1 MTTEGGAAAS
11 RAGTWLGH
19 PRQLLVCFTTEMW
32 ERFGYYG
39 MRAILILYLTK
50 HFLFD
55 DRQAAG
61 IYASYTALVY
71 LTPLIGGMIADRFLG
86 SRGAVKFGAILMM
99 MGYFGLAFGGPQTKQ
114 FLEYDTGRYEIQ
126 IVNVGNDR
134 TEQYV
139 TIDGERMRLVPGTQG
154 SVILRS
160 AGDADG
166 AAARETVLPSGSF
179 SLPVERNQVFLY
191 LMYLSLS
198 LVIIGNGFF
207 KPNISTVVG
216 DLYEPQ
222 DKRRESGFYIFYIG
236 INVGSVLGQILLPNL
251 RQNFGFDVAFAAA
264 GVGMTIAWAVATFN
278 DRIMAGYGE
287 PPNPQALTR
296 KLFAGLNLRWTIY
309 VLAFA
314 ALVPAWILVQQNELV
329 GILLATFGFGSYI
342 AMILY
347 AVLKCGTVERN
358 RMIVAVVLSMSTIV
372 FWSLFEQAGTTLT
385 LFADRNTDREVF
397 GWVMP
402 ADQVQFFNAL
412 FVVTLAPVFALF
424 WTALQK
430 RGLEPSTPVKF
441 SLGLVQVGLGFLLL
455 VWAMKTA
462 DGNGQVALIWLAAAY
477 LLHTMGELCLSPVG
491 LSMITKLSAPRVVGL
506 MMGMW
511 FLSTS
516 LGQYVVGLISE
527 RAAVESVG
535 GVVNPH
541 ESLAIYAQTFNEVGL
556 FAVGFG
562 EFMLVISPLLKR
574 GMHGVN

>member
-1 MTTEGGAAAS
+1 
-11 RAGTWLGH
+11 
-19 PRQLLVCFTTEMW
+19 MW

-55 DRQAAG
+55 DGEAAG

-71 LTPLIGGMIADRFLG
+71 LTPLIGGMIADRYLG
-86 SRGAVKFGAILMM
+86 SRGAVKFGAVMM
-99 MGYFGLAFGGPQTKQ
+99 MLGYFGLAFGGPQTQQ
-114 FLEYDTGRYEIQ
+114 FLEYNNGRYPIEI
-126 IVNVGNDR
+126 VDVGNDR
-134 TEQYV
+134 TEQFV
-139 TIDGERMRLVPGTQG
+139 TVDGARMRLLPGMEGSVVLRGTGEAATAPETTLAQG
-154 SVILRS
+154 SY
-160 AGDADG
+160 
-166 AAARETVLPSGSF
+166 

-198 LVIIGNGFF
+198 FVIIGNGFF

-216 DLYEPQ
+216 DLYSPQ
-222 DKRRESGFYIFYIG
+222 DKRRENGFYIFYIG
-236 INVGSVLGQILLPNL
+236 INLGSVLGQILLPNL

-264 GVGMTIAWAVATFN
+264 GVGMTIAWAIATFS

-287 PPNPQALTR
+287 APNPQALT
-296 KLFAGLNLRWTIY
+296 KSALAGLNLRWTIY

-347 AVLKCGTVERN
+347 AVLKCGSVERN

-412 FVVTLAPVFALF
+412 FVVSLAPVFAIF
-424 WTALQK
+424 WSMLQK

-455 VWAMKTA
+455 VYAMDTA
-462 DGNGQVALIWLAAAY
+462 DANGQVALVWLAAAY

-491 LSMITKLSAPRVVGL
+491 LSMITKLSVPRVVGL

-535 GVVNPH
+535 GAVNPH
-541 ESLAIYAQTFNEVGL
+541 ESLAVYAQTFNEVGL

-562 EFMLVISPLLKR
+562 IFMLVISPLLKR

>member
-1 MTTEGGAAAS
+1 
-11 RAGTWLGH
+11 
-19 PRQLLVCFTTEMW
+19 MW

-55 DRQAAG
+55 DGEAAG

-71 LTPLIGGMIADRFLG
+71 LTPLIGGMIADRYLG
-86 SRGAVKFGAILMM
+86 SRGAVKFGAVMM
-99 MGYFGLAFGGPQTKQ
+99 MLGYFGLAFGGPQTQQ
-114 FLEYDTGRYEIQ
+114 FLEYNNGRYPIEI
-126 IVNVGNDR
+126 VDVGNDR
-134 TEQYV
+134 TEQFV
-139 TIDGERMRLVPGTQG
+139 TVDGARMRLLPGMEGSVVLRGTGEAATAPETTLAQG
-154 SVILRS
+154 SY
-160 AGDADG
+160 
-166 AAARETVLPSGSF
+166 

-198 LVIIGNGFF
+198 FVIIGNGFF

-216 DLYEPQ
+216 DLYSPQ
-222 DKRRESGFYIFYIG
+222 DKRRENGFYIFYIG
-236 INVGSVLGQILLPNL
+236 INLGSVLGQILLPNL

-264 GVGMTIAWAVATFN
+264 GVGMTIAWAIATFS
-278 DRIMAGYGE
+278 DRIMEGYGE
-287 PPNPQALTR
+287 APNPTSLV
-296 KLFAGLNLRWTIY
+296 KKVFAGLSLRWTIY

-347 AVLKCGTVERN
+347 AVLKCGSVERN

-412 FVVTLAPVFALF
+412 FVVSLAPVFAIF
-424 WTALQK
+424 WSMLQK

-455 VWAMKTA
+455 VYAMDTA
-462 DGNGQVALIWLAAAY
+462 DANGQVALVWLAAAY

-491 LSMITKLSAPRVVGL
+491 LSMITKLSVPRVVGL

-535 GVVNPH
+535 GAVNPH
-541 ESLAIYAQTFNEVGL
+541 ESLAVYAQTFNEVGL

-562 EFMLVISPLLKR
+562 IFMLVISPLLKR